1 MIRRPPRSTRTD
13 TLFPYTTLFRSS
25 RLRSTRTGR
34 GDWSNRSRP
43 YRTGSAIVKADA
55 DPLALARMRHHL
67 VPEPA
72 FPPEDAAPG
81 GLGVDEGQE
90 MVGRVVGAAGRRHKH
105 RQARIFELERGSEEH
120 TPELQELM

>member
-1 MIRRPPRSTRTD
+1 MLRRPPRATRTD
-13 TLFPYTTLFRSS
+13 TLFPYTTLFRS
-25 RLRSTRTGR
+25 
-34 GDWSNRSRP
+34 DWSNRSRP

-72 FPPEDAAPG
+72 FPQEDAAPG

-90 MVGRVVGAAGRRHKH
+90 MVGRVVGAAGRRPPH
-105 RQARIFELERGSEEH
+105 RQARIFALERARAPGPSGS
-120 TPELQELM
+120 TQD

>member
-55 DPLALARMRHHL
+55 DPLPLARIRHHL
-67 VPEPA
+67 MPEPA
-72 FPPEDAAPG
+72 FPQDDAAPG
-81 GLGVDEGQE
+81 RSGVDEGQT
-90 MVGRVVGAAGRRHKH
+90 MLARVLASARPRHPH
-105 RQARIFELERGSEEH
+105 QPAQHIVRSTRVEEKNKTH
-120 TPELQELM
+120 